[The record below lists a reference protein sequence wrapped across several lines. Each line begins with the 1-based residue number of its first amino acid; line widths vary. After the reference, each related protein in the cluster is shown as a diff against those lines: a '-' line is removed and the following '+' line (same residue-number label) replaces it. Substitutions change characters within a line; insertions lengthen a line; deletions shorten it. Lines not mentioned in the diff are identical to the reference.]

1 MLKHRFLHPII
12 LISNKTCLR
21 ICKLT
26 GNAVLLGRGKHLHT
40 SGLER
45 LIETLVNKIDWI
57 IMEAD
62 EFAVTYRFCLVK
74 NCRQLMATKKG
85 IINLVQA

>member
-1 MLKHRFLHPII
+1 M
-12 LISNKTCLR
+12 
-21 ICKLT
+21 
-26 GNAVLLGRGKHLHT
+26 HT
-40 SGLER
+40 SGLES
-45 LIETLVNKIDWI
+45 LVETLVNKIDWI

-62 EFAVTYRFCLVK
+62 ELAVTYRFCLVN